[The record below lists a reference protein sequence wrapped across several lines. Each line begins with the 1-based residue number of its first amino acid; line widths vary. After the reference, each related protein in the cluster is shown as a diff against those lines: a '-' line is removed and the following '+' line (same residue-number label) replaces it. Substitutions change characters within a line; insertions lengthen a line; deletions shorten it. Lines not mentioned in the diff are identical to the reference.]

1 MVPMAESPV
10 EIVKLLSVALTWEKQ
25 KIVEAE
31 FEKYTKATNYTIKAI
46 YKRHLTNPQRT
57 VDTLLDEIT
66 RKFVCKPIDST
77 ETPNEKIE
85 ILHDKFGKRFEY
97 SLIKEIIDAPEM
109 SAEDIRNQFAI
120 DFSNQYVHDIVKTA
134 RVEIGEHRGMAKTIR
149 SMRDEIPYFK
159 PGRMI
164 LSGLLVGISEK
175 ACDLLTTSG
184 KRVPIP
190 YDKRS
195 RNRVTDRLLEIK
207 DKKGKSRKYGRVR
220 FSWNRE
226 GYVDIDIKLK

>member
-1 MVPMAESPV
+1 MAESPV
-10 EIVKLLSVALTWEKQ
+10 EIIKLLSVALTWEKQ

-31 FEKYTKATNYTIKAI
+31 FDKYTEATNYTIKAI
-46 YKRHLTNPQRT
+46 YKRHLTNAQRT

-66 RKFVCKPIDST
+66 RRFVCPPIDPT

-85 ILHDKFGKRFEY
+85 VLHDRFGKLFEY
-97 SLIKEIIDAPEM
+97 NVVKEIVNAPEM
-109 SAEDIRNQFAI
+109 NAEGTRNQFSI
-120 DFSNQYVHDIVKTA
+120 DYSNQYVQDVVKTA
-134 RVEIGEHRGMAKTIR
+134 RVEIGEHRKMAKNIR
-149 SMRDEIPYFK
+149 SMRDKSPYFK

-184 KRVPIP
+184 NRVPIP

-195 RNRVTDRLLEIK
+195 RNRVIDKLLEIK
-207 DKKGKSRKYGRVR
+207 DKKDKSRKYGRIR